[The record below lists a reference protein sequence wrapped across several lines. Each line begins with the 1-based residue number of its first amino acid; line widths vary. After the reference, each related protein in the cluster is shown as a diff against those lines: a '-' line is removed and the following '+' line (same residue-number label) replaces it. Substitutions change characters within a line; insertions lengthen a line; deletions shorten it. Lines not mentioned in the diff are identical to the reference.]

1 MDIQV
6 ECTSSIV
13 AASTGTLDTP
23 PPMIWAAGNSAPRG
37 HGSPSSSCTMA
48 KGQRMLSF
56 PSSRREK
63 SYQRPESTT
72 HASSAAVTAAVAT
85 TSALALDSALCD
97 MGVTQGCR
105 QYISDE
111 CKEEKRQYFLQQ
123 RCPQR
128 MSWVR
133 ICGSGLSAMASFEES
148 AANSLRASRSLLNV
162 IAASSGSWGENPRD
176 SLATTGHGG
185 GGHSTSG
192 SDSTVPLQDASLSS
206 SGNSVGVD
214 IEGVLQPPA
223 RFGHTAVL
231 YKDSQILIFG
241 GKSSE
246 EHYFN
251 DVYQYDA
258 STRRWSCLQEECTD
272 EVAAA
277 VSANEQGSASPSYAS
292 APPASPFFSS
302 PTASPLASMRWVEAG
317 LVAEPPAEAAAT
329 DAPSPHYRSDSAN
342 NSGSE
347 ESSATRRCAT
357 ISRDFTSHVQQSTV
371 VDGALAAR
379 AGSRHGS
386 ASREY
391 HSLSEAGA
399 RRRRRP
405 AGRVGHAA
413 ALYHDTMYIL
423 SGEQLG
429 RYFDDMWAL
438 DIPSL
443 SWNKECGLPFSPR
456 KGHTMHLLPADF
468 TATRARQDM
477 LVVFGGLVKASRV
490 RPRPADP
497 ELPTLTQGDPDFACA
512 PTNAVLL
519 YYPTQRRWCQ
529 LKTCGE
535 QPSARFYHVSQ
546 LITGTALLLV
556 FGGRSAT
563 PAQAGNGTAA
573 APEGAFLNDM
583 HILDVSTGFW
593 RHIRDVTGDIPSPR
607 MCAASVFVNDTFG
620 VFAGGGDTYCED
632 AFEFS
637 LQSRRWRRLKPNNQ
651 PACSRPTVTYTKDRL
666 VFFGG
671 FAPRTGVM
679 SCTMELCLSPLSLK
693 NQCLLWWSRCAFEK
707 HIRSCTK
714 SRAAEMEDK
723 ATAAAAMERSGSG
736 WCTGCGGQV
745 TLQCSPAAT
754 AHSSPIAT
762 PRSWGVSHGFRRPA
776 PLRVPSFDQSG
787 TSSAAAPAW
796 GGGPLAAQSSARG
809 ALTLSPTPS
818 YSPSSPIV
826 FSPVAG
832 GPKSTPSR
840 QDAAGS
846 NTNPTGGGTVHA
858 SGCGGTAT
866 AFCSPASVAPPAHNL
881 FPSRP
886 GTVINSSCSPSQ
898 AGSPATVSTAASAA
912 QTHLWP
918 HMGTDSVVCGGG
930 GSSNNNSTTVHTRGN
945 AALAVADANV
955 VTGSADGT
963 RRCSVPSPVPAL
975 SHSAASAFFCSA
987 PSPSHTAVSGRSS
1000 LPPPVTATGE
1010 QPASACFITNC
1021 ARHLGGYV
1029 AASFPRLTRCSPNQ
1043 APPPAHAGGP
1053 SPAAA
1058 VVNSGR
1064 RGGSGGAGSG
1074 SWCFSSH
1081 MRSPASPLQG
1091 RAIRVDVAL
1100 PGPSPSPQPPYDS
1113 SAGVVGYRQSSPFV
1127 HRSNSIPNGGGS
1139 AFAILQQQPLT
1150 STQVTESTSSRAS
1163 SAHSTRSASM
1173 MSAAHLPNT
1182 YVKHTIQRLEGLT
1195 GPYLLQALAARLKRH
1210 EAEASTA
1217 KRTL

>member
-1 MDIQV
+1 MDDIPV
-6 ECTSSIV
+6 ECTSSIA
-13 AASTGTLDTP
+13 AASIGTLGTS
-23 PPMIWAAGNSAPRG
+23 PPMIWAAGNSAPRR

-48 KGQRMLSF
+48 KQQRMLSL
-56 PSSRREK
+56 PSSRREE
-63 SYQRPESTT
+63 SYQRSESTT
-72 HASSAAVTAAVAT
+72 HASSTAVTATATT
-85 TSALALDSALCD
+85 TSAFTLSSPLCD

-105 QYISDE
+105 QYISNE

-123 RCPQR
+123 QCPQR

-133 ICGSGLSAMASFEES
+133 ICGSGLSAMASFDES
-148 AANSLRASRSLLNV
+148 AVNSLRASRSLLNV
-162 IAASSGSWGENPRD
+162 IAASSGSWEDPRD
-176 SLATTGHGG
+176 SLASTGHGG
-185 GGHSTSG
+185 AGQSTSG
-192 SDSTVPLQDASLSS
+192 SDSTVPPQDASLSS
-206 SGNSVGVD
+206 SGNSVGMDSEV
-214 IEGVLQPPA
+214 VLQPPA

-258 STRRWSCLQEECTD
+258 SARRWSCLQEECID

-277 VSANEQGSASPSYAS
+277 AVGASEQGSASPSYAS
-292 APPASPFFSS
+292 APPASPSFSS
-302 PTASPLASMRWVEAG
+302 PTASPLASMRWVEAAI
-317 LVAEPPAEAAAT
+317 VAVPLAEAAAT
-329 DAPSPHYRSDSAN
+329 DAPSPHYSGSAN

-347 ESSATRRCAT
+347 ESSATRRCAA
-357 ISRDFTSHVQQSTV
+357 S
-371 VDGALAAR
+371 

-386 ASREY
+386 TSRQCN
-391 HSLSEAGA
+391 SLSEAGV

-413 ALYHDTMYIL
+413 ALYQDTMYIL

-429 RYFDDMWAL
+429 RYFDDLWAL

-443 SWNKECGLPFSPR
+443 TWNKECGLPFSPR

-497 ELPTLTQGDPDFACA
+497 ELPTRNQGDTDFACA

-546 LITGTALLLV
+546 LVTGTALLLV

-563 PAQAGNGTAA
+563 PAQTGDGTAA
-573 APEGAFLNDM
+573 ATEGAFLNDL

-607 MCAASVFVNDTFG
+607 MCAASVFVNETFG

-693 NQCLLWWSRCAFEK
+693 SQCLLWWSRCAFEK

-723 ATAAAAMERSGSG
+723 VTVAAAMERNGSG

-762 PRSWGVSHGFRRPA
+762 PRSWGVSRGFRRPA

-787 TSSAAAPAW
+787 TVSAAAPAW
-796 GGGPLAAQSSARG
+796 GGGPPAAQSSARG

-818 YSPSSPIV
+818 YSPSSPAV
-826 FSPVAG
+826 FSPLAG
-832 GPKSTPSR
+832 GPKLTPSW

-846 NTNPTGGGTVHA
+846 NTNLTGGGTVHA

-866 AFCSPASVAPPAHNL
+866 VLCSPASVAPPAQNL

-886 GTVINSSCSPSQ
+886 GTVMSSSCSPSQ
-898 AGSPATVSTAASAA
+898 AGSPATVSAAASTSQA
-912 QTHLWP
+912 HLWP
-918 HMGTDSVVCGGG
+918 NMALGSVVCGGG
-930 GSSNNNSTTVHTRGN
+930 GGSSSNTGSAIAHPRGN
-945 AALAVADANV
+945 AAVAMADADV
-955 VTGSADGT
+955 MTGAADGT
-963 RRCSVPSPVPAL
+963 RWCSAPSPAVPL
-975 SHSAASAFFCSA
+975 SHSMATALFCSA
-987 PSPSHTAVSGRSS
+987 PSPSHTAAPGRSS
-1000 LPPPVTATGE
+1000 LPPPVTATAE
-1010 QPASACFITNC
+1010 QPASACFIANC

-1029 AASFPRLTRCSPNQ
+1029 AASFPRLTRCSSNQ

-1058 VVNSGR
+1058 VVSSGR
-1064 RGGSGGAGSG
+1064 RGGSG
-1074 SWCFSSH
+1074 SWCFSLH

-1091 RAIRVDVAL
+1091 RAMRVDATL
-1100 PGPSPSPQPPYDS
+1100 PGPSPSPQPAYDS
-1113 SAGVVGYRQSSPFV
+1113 GAGVVGYRQSSPFV
-1127 HRSNSIPNGGGS
+1127 RRSNSIPNGGGS
-1139 AFAILQQQPLT
+1139 AFVIPQQQLHT
-1150 STQVTESTSSRAS
+1150 STQLAESTSSRAS
-1163 SAHSTRSASM
+1163 SAHSTRSAST

-1182 YVKHTIQRLEGLT
+1182 YAKHTIQRLEGMT

-1210 EAEASTA
+1210 EAEASTD
-1217 KRTL
+1217 KRSL